1 MSKPSPK
8 RPPSTRKRMI
18 LMLIAAI
25 VVFGGVFG
33 IKALI
38 GAQTNKFFDN
48 MPQPAAAVSTA
59 SCGGC
64 CCALLIRANAASLC

>member
-38 GAQTNKFFDN
+38 GAQTN
-48 MPQPAAAVSTA
+48 
-59 SCGGC
+59 
-64 CCALLIRANAASLC
+64 